1 MVGFPSV
8 SGPET
13 MLTRRGLL
21 TVGGVALGSLLAS
34 RSPARAAA
42 LLATGSPPVAARS
55 PYRSRPDLNPPSITV
70 STLAGGT
77 AKGYILLAPFDITAA
92 AGTVQATPA
101 SKSHVG
107 PLIVD
112 STGEPVW
119 FLPLA
124 KDTAMG
130 LRVQEF
136 MGKRVLTWYEGTVLG
151 PYGGNYVVFDDTYHR
166 LALVQAG
173 GGRHGDLHEFL
184 LTPEH
189 TALITIYQQITA
201 DLTSIGGASNGQL
214 IEGIVQ
220 EVDIA
225 TGRVLFEWRSFDHVG
240 LDESFRTGI
249 TPAGNVDYFHLNSI
263 DIDRDGNLLVSARHT
278 SAVYKI
284 DRRTGAVIWRLGGKK
299 SDWRIDPA
307 ASFAFQ
313 HDVRRRPDGTIT
325 LFDNAAADPGPSV
338 ASRGLRIA
346 LHQQTKRVSL
356 VKEYNPAVPRAG
368 WAMGNVQE
376 LDDGGVFIGWGTD
389 GSFSEFGPDGR
400 LRFDARF
407 GDGSVAYRAFRMNWD
422 ARATGTPSIAVVP
435 VDSATMT
442 VYASWNGATDVA
454 RWEVHTG
461 TRPDNVQAV
470 GANSRT
476 GFETAITVPLVHGY
490 ATAVALDAR
499 GRRLGAATPN
509 AV

>member
-1 MVGFPSV
+1 
-8 SGPET
+8 

-21 TVGGVALGSLLAS
+21 ALGGVALGSLLAS

-42 LLATGSPPVAARS
+42 LFAEGSPPVAARS
-55 PYRSRPDLNPPSITV
+55 PYRSRPDLNPPPITV
-70 STLAGGT
+70 STPADGT
-77 AKGYILLAPFDITAA
+77 APGYIFLAPFDITAT

-101 SKSHVG
+101 SESRVG

-112 STGEPVW
+112 STGEPIW

-124 KDTAMG
+124 KDAAMG
-130 LRVQEF
+130 VRVQEF
-136 MGKRVLTWYEGTVLG
+136 MGKRVLTWYEGTVTG
-151 PYGGNYVVFDDTYHR
+151 AYGGTYVVFDDTYHR
-166 LALVQAG
+166 RELVRAG
-173 GGRHGDLHEFL
+173 AGRHGDLHEFL

-189 TALITIYQQITA
+189 TALITVYQQITA
-201 DLTSIGGASNGQL
+201 DLTSIGGTRNGQL

-220 EVDIA
+220 EIDIA

-240 LDESFRTGI
+240 LDESFQTEQ

-284 DRRTGAVIWRLGGKK
+284 DRRSGVVIWRLGGKK

-307 ASFAFQ
+307 ARFAFQ

-325 LFDNAAADPGPSV
+325 LFDNRAAVPGPGV
-338 ASRGLRIA
+338 ASRGLRIVLDRRTRRA
-346 LHQQTKRVSL
+346 SL
-356 VKEYNPAVPRAG
+356 VREYNPAVPRAA

-389 GSFSEFGPDGR
+389 GSFSEFGPDGL
-400 LRFDARF
+400 LRFDGRF
-407 GDGSVAYRAFRMNWD
+407 GDESVAYRAFRLNWR
-422 ARATGTPSIAVVP
+422 ARPSGTPTIAVAP
-435 VDSATMT
+435 VDAATMT

-454 RWEVHTG
+454 RWEVRTG
-461 TRPDNVQAV
+461 TRPDNVVAV
-470 GANSRT
+470 GANDRT
-476 GFETAITVPLVHGY
+476 GFETPITVPLVRGY
-490 ATAVALDAR
+490 ATAVALDGR
-499 GRRLGAATPN
+499 GRRLGAAVPV